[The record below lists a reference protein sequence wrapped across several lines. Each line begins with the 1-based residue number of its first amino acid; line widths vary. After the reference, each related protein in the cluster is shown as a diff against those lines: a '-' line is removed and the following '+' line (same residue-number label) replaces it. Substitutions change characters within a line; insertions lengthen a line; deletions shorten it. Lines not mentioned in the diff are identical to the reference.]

1 MYRLYMCQLPTLTSF
16 TCITQHPAF
25 PVCTHL
31 KPVFVFNVISTL
43 YIVWRTRELKN
54 EFQKLLAA
62 TNRADSQSLCKHLY
76 FVLPATVNLQML
88 SLLSWARVEQGL
100 LTATSPHCWCNGK
113 PVPTT
118 TWAGTPV
125 PIPALTLTRCL
136 GS

>member
-25 PVCTHL
+25 PVCMHL

-62 TNRADSQSLCKHLY
+62 TNRAVSLCAYISTL
-76 FVLPATVNLQML
+76 LCQLQL
-88 SLLSWARVEQGL
+88 IFRCY
-100 LTATSPHCWCNGK
+100 PC
-113 PVPTT
+113 
-118 TWAGTPV
+118 
-125 PIPALTLTRCL
+125 CL
-136 GS
+136 GHVWNKGCSQQPAPTVGAMENPCPPPHGLGPLCPFLL